1 MILLR
6 AERTVTSAFW
16 GIFALVVGRGGLDG
30 GGRGNLG
37 MKMGCFLGKA
47 DKNVGICLGKV
58 AILAYNRLGK
68 IAVGGILR
76 I

>member
-1 MILLR
+1 
-6 AERTVTSAFW
+6 
-16 GIFALVVGRGGLDG
+16 
-30 GGRGNLG
+30 